1 MSILIKGMEMP
12 SDCAHCFAAAIGY
25 DSPLYSS
32 CKLYCRAVDKFADC
46 ATVVTEAK
54 TLGMLREYQGRPDW
68 CPLVEI
74 KTPHGRL
81 IDADALMDKYEMME
95 NSCAEHGRAFS
106 FSFKDCGEKCA
117 EWWTVQDALSREP
130 TIIEAEGG
138 GEDGN

>member
-12 SDCAHCFAAAIGY
+12 TDCSHCFAAAIGY

-68 CPLVEI
+68 CPLVEV

-81 IDADALMDKYEMME
+81 TDADALYEVAKTRSMGIYGPC
-95 NSCAEHGRAFS
+95 NYQCVITGNDILKAS
-106 FSFKDCGEKCA
+106 
-117 EWWTVQDALSREP
+117 
-130 TIIEAEGG
+130 TIVPAEGVT
-138 GEDGN
+138 E